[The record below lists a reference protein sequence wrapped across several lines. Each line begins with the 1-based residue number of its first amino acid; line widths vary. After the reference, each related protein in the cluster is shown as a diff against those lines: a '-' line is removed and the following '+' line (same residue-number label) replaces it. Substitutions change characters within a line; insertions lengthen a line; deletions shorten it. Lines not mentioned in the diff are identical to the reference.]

1 MHPARINLGPLLFS
15 LFLCDL
21 FLFVEETDILS
32 YADDN
37 APYVCSEN
45 VDVTLEKLEEIGNV
59 LLEWFS
65 NNFLEANAEK
75 YDLIL
80 STGEP
85 LLINIDNEVIKNT
98 KNKKRLGISF
108 NNRPGFDTHV
118 ASICNR
124 VSMNL
129 HTLVR
134 ISQ

>member
-37 APYVCSEN
+37 APYVCSED

-65 NNFLEANAEK
+65 NHFLEANAEK

-80 STGEP
+80 STGEA
-85 LLINIDNEVIKNT
+85 LLINIDNEVIKNS
-98 KNKKRLGISF
+98 KNKKRLGISL
-108 NNRPGFDTHV
+108 NNRLGFDTHV

-124 VSMNL
+124 VSKNL